1 MERLMVGA
9 MRPLLTGSAAVVTAL
24 GWSQLAPAFGAP
36 VTAPAGML
44 DRLLGADR
52 EAGPFGWVLLSLGEA
67 AFVGFYFLVV
77 ERRAR
82 GALGPLAFA
91 LVAWLITGAVV
102 MPVVGLVQG
111 PPPPGTAANDPMRA
125 SFFMLDLGPGAA
137 AVALVGWVL
146 QGAVLGAGRE
156 LRVGSRAFILAAGA
170 AILAAA
176 GALALPGF
184 DEAAG
189 PGARVEGR
197 VAALPTG
204 PVFVSVLELPQPPG
218 AVLGPHQHVAGFV
231 MDVSGVA
238 TVGISGQL
246 IDVGP
251 GSAYF
256 TPDGVLHDHR
266 NRAAIPF
273 AIALA
278 VLLVGTTVGLL
289 VYRGRSVAIALMAAL
304 LVSGTIATIDPLM
317 DHWYFIAVRP
327 AAARGAAM
335 PVPAGHRTYESDA
348 LTGLASGPQQERLTD
363 QRLVPGISA
372 RFAGP
377 AAIVVLRGDASLMVE
392 GRKSD
397 LRARAGATV
406 AGGTDATVQSGSS
419 GARILVFQVFG
430 TP

>member
-1 MERLMVGA
+1 
-9 MRPLLTGSAAVVTAL
+9 
-24 GWSQLAPAFGAP
+24 
-36 VTAPAGML
+36 
-44 DRLLGADR
+44 
-52 EAGPFGWVLLSLGEA
+52 
-67 AFVGFYFLVV
+67 
-77 ERRAR
+77 
-82 GALGPLAFA
+82 
-91 LVAWLITGAVV
+91 
-102 MPVVGLVQG
+102 
-111 PPPPGTAANDPMRA
+111 MRA

-137 AVALVGWVL
+137 AVALVGWLL
-146 QGAVLGAGRE
+146 QVAVLGAGRD
-156 LRVGSRAFILAAGA
+156 LSIGPKAFTLWAGA
-170 AILAAA
+170 AVLAAA
-176 GALALPGF
+176 GALALPTF
-184 DEAAG
+184 DEEAG
-189 PGARVEGR
+189 AGVVVEGR

-266 NRAAIPF
+266 NRAAVPL

-278 VLLVGTTVGLL
+278 VLLVGTTAGLL
-289 VYRGRSVAIALMAAL
+289 VYRGRPFALALMAGL
-304 LVSGTIATIDPLM
+304 LVAGTIATIDPLM

-363 QRLVPGISA
+363 QRLVPGASA

-377 AAIVVLRGDASLMVE
+377 AAIVLLRGEASLMVD
-392 GRKSD
+392 GRRSD
-397 LRARAGATV
+397 LRAEAGATV
-406 AGGTDATVQSGSS
+406 AGGKDATIESGSG
-419 GARILVFQVFG
+419 GARILVLQVFG